1 MSNKPETELPL
12 TGAHRRDL
20 EMLLQR
26 EFARELEAQRLEVPS
41 PRAIL
46 LAARLR
52 AAVER
57 RAKATGV
64 AVWCECLLLAVAAAS
79 VALGWSAAAATE
91 ASRLS
96 ELGPEILLETGLG
109 LACLL
114 LGLALY
120 WTRSLV
126 RLG

>member
-1 MSNKPETELPL
+1 MSKKPEAELPL
-12 TGAHRRDL
+12 TLEGRPDL
-20 EMLLQR
+20 ERLLRR
-26 EFARELEAQRLEVPS
+26 EFARELEAQRLQVPS
-41 PRAIL
+41 PKAIL

-79 VALGWSAAAATE
+79 VALGWSAAAE
-91 ASRLS
+91 APRLS
-96 ELGPEILLETGLG
+96 GAEPEILLETGLG
-109 LACLL
+109 PACLL

-120 WTRSLV
+120 WTRGLV